1 MLKKLLY
8 FIWLVIFCTV
18 AFVTLKIANISDFI
32 DVIESRTFDLRQN
45 VLIKNHANA
54 HNDNIV
60 FVPIY
65 DASYEYILDN

>member
-45 VLIKNHANA
+45 VLINNHAKA
-54 HNDNIV
+54 HNDNGKE
-60 FVPIY
+60 
-65 DASYEYILDN
+65 SQRGKEKTTHR